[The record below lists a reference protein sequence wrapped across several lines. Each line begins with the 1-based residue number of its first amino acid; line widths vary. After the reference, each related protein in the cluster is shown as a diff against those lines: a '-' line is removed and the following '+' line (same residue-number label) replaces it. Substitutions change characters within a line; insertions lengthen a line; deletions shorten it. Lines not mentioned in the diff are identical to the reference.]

1 MKRRTAKRPT
11 RRQNKNLEHL
21 RSAIQLSLTL
31 KSQHKQQE
39 IYPINLANL
48 IGRANV
54 GPDAEVKLIGYT
66 MRIQI
71 ATGNNCS
78 TVSASIGHSGPW
90 VRPAASSD
98 NFNQQFTDMSFNL
111 NKEVTF
117 HKRLLRESE
126 RQYLNPDNG
135 QNFLNLRIRDPCG
148 VIPGATILIHFSCEL
163 IRSVIDV
170 EFLNADKMASDL
182 YEDQDVH
189 TSSQPTPKQDV
200 PLIVRRVQSRGNDI
214 FRANGIV
221 SPIVYSLNGT
231 TYKYTVTVAGIP
243 NLIGEF
249 ADDQQSS
256 APIQDRYTADGF
268 AGNITAA

>member
-1 MKRRTAKRPT
+1 MRRR
-11 RRQNKNLEHL
+11 NKNLEHL

-31 KSQHKQQE
+31 KSLHKQQE
-39 IYPINLANL
+39 IYPINLSSL
-48 IGRANV
+48 VGRANV

-90 VRPAASSD
+90 VRPATSSD
-98 NFNQQFTDMSFNL
+98 NFNQQFTDVSFNL
-111 NKEVTF
+111 NREVTF

-135 QNFLNLRIRDPCG
+135 LNFLNLRIRDPCG
-148 VIPGATILIHFSCEL
+148 VIPGATILIHFNCEL

-170 EFLNADKMASDL
+170 EFKNADKMASDL

-189 TSSQPTPKQDV
+189 TSGQPTPKQDV
-200 PLIVRRVQSRGNDI
+200 PLIIRRVQRRGDEI

-221 SPIVYSLNGT
+221 SPLVYSRSGVSNT
-231 TYKYTVTVAGIP
+231 YTVTVAGTP
-243 NLIGEF
+243 NLVGEF
-249 ADDQQSS
+249 ADDETTGT
-256 APIQDRYTADGF
+256 PIQDRYTADGF
-268 AGNITAA
+268 AGNITFA